1 MSKVVNSPYAVQMT
15 RKGDN
20 KVEVLVVSSTLHK
33 NNENLQALVKAGFE
47 VSSTLARTKGGLT
60 FGGNA
65 QFYLYVTGTDAQAKA
80 LDSETYKKLQGGES
94 SPVKEAVKVVE
105 KEQPVI
111 QAAVPDEKVVL
122 QGEEAKA
129 EAEKP
134 SEKPATQA
142 RTSRKTKETTK

>member
-47 VSSTLARTKGGLT
+47 VSNTLARTKGGLT

-80 LDSETYKKLQGGES
+80 LDGETYNELQGEET
-94 SPVKEAVKVVE
+94 PVKEAAKVAV
-105 KEQPVI
+105 KEQPVV

-122 QGEEAKA
+122 QGAEAKA

-142 RTSRKTKETTK
+142 RTSRKAKETTK

>member
-47 VSSTLARTKGGLT
+47 VSNTLARTKGGLT

-80 LDSETYKKLQGGES
+80 LDGETYKKLQGEEK
-94 SPVKEAVKVVE
+94 PVKEAAKVAE
-105 KEQPVI
+105 KEQPVV

-142 RTSRKTKETTK
+142 RTSRKAKETTK

>member
-47 VSSTLARTKGGLT
+47 VSNTLARTKGGLT

-80 LDSETYKKLQGGES
+80 LDSETYKKLQGEES
-94 SPVKEAVKVVE
+94 TVKEAAKVAE
-105 KEQPVI
+105 KEQPVV

>member
-47 VSSTLARTKGGLT
+47 VSTTLARTKGGLT

-65 QFYLYVTGTDAQAKA
+65 QFYLYVTGTDAQAKD
-80 LDSETYKKLQGGES
+80 LDGETYKKLQGEEK
-94 SPVKEAVKVVE
+94 PVKEDVKVAE
-105 KEQPVI
+105 KEQPVV

>member
-47 VSSTLARTKGGLT
+47 VSNTLARTKGGLT

-80 LDSETYKKLQGGES
+80 LDGETYKKLQGEE
-94 SPVKEAVKVVE
+94 SPVKEAAKVVE
-105 KEQPVI
+105 KEQPVV

-122 QGEEAKA
+122 QGEKAKE

-134 SEKPATQA
+134 SEKPATPA
-142 RTSRKTKETTK
+142 RTSRRAKETTK

>member
-15 RKGDN
+15 RKGDD

-47 VSSTLARTKGGLT
+47 VSNTLARTKGGLT

-80 LDSETYKKLQGGES
+80 LDGETYKKLQGEE
-94 SPVKEAVKVVE
+94 SPVKEDAKVAE
-105 KEQPVI
+105 KEQPVV

>member
-47 VSSTLARTKGGLT
+47 VSNTLARTKGGLT

-80 LDSETYKKLQGGES
+80 LDGETYKKLQGEES
-94 SPVKEAVKVVE
+94 TVKEAAKVAE
-105 KEQPVI
+105 KEQPVV

-142 RTSRKTKETTK
+142 RASRKTKETTK

>member
-47 VSSTLARTKGGLT
+47 VSNTLARTKGGLT

-80 LDSETYKKLQGGES
+80 LDGETYKKLQGEE
-94 SPVKEAVKVVE
+94 SPVKEDVKVAE
-105 KEQPVI
+105 KEQPVV

>member
-47 VSSTLARTKGGLT
+47 VSNTLARTKGGLT

-80 LDSETYKKLQGGES
+80 LDGETYKKLQGEET
-94 SPVKEAVKVVE
+94 PVKEAAKVAE
-105 KEQPVI
+105 KEQPVV

-142 RTSRKTKETTK
+142 RTSRRAKETTK

>member
-15 RKGDN
+15 RKGDD

-47 VSSTLARTKGGLT
+47 VSNTLARTKGGLT

-80 LDSETYKKLQGGES
+80 LDGETYKKLQGEE
-94 SPVKEAVKVVE
+94 SPVKEDVKVAE
-105 KEQPVI
+105 KEQPVV

>member
-47 VSSTLARTKGGLT
+47 VSTTLARTKGGLT

-65 QFYLYVTGTDAQAKA
+65 QFYLYVTGTDAQAKS
-80 LDSETYKKLQGGES
+80 LDGETYKKLQGEEE
-94 SPVKEAVKVVE
+94 PVKEAAKVAE
-105 KEQPVI
+105 KEQPVV

>member
-15 RKGDN
+15 RKGDD

-47 VSSTLARTKGGLT
+47 VSNTLARTKGGLT

-65 QFYLYVTGTDAQAKA
+65 QFYLYVTGTDAKAKA
-80 LDSETYKKLQGGES
+80 LDGETYKKLQGEE
-94 SPVKEAVKVVE
+94 SPVKEGAKVAE
-105 KEQPVI
+105 KEQPVV
-111 QAAVPDEKVVL
+111 QAAVPDEKVVF
-122 QGEEAKA
+122 QGEEAKE

>member
-47 VSSTLARTKGGLT
+47 VSNTLARTKGGLT

-80 LDSETYKKLQGGES
+80 LDGETYKKLQGEEK
-94 SPVKEAVKVVE
+94 PVKEAAKVVE
-105 KEQPVI
+105 KEQPVV
-111 QAAVPDEKVVL
+111 QAAVPDEKVVI

-142 RTSRKTKETTK
+142 RTSRRAKETTK

>member
-47 VSSTLARTKGGLT
+47 VSNTLARTKGGLT

-80 LDSETYKKLQGGES
+80 LDGETYKKLQGEE
-94 SPVKEAVKVVE
+94 SPVKEDAKVVE
-105 KEQPVI
+105 KEQPVV

-142 RTSRKTKETTK
+142 RTSRRTKETTK

>member
-15 RKGDN
+15 RKGEN

-47 VSSTLARTKGGLT
+47 VSDTLARTKGGLT

-65 QFYLYVTGTDAQAKA
+65 QFYLYVTGTDAQAKS
-80 LDSETYKKLQGGES
+80 LDGETYKKLQGEE
-94 SPVKEAVKVVE
+94 SPVKEDVKATE
-105 KEQPVI
+105 KEQPVV

>member
-47 VSSTLARTKGGLT
+47 VSNTLARTKGGLT

-80 LDSETYKKLQGGES
+80 LDGETYKKLQGEE
-94 SPVKEAVKVVE
+94 SPVKEDAKVAE
-105 KEQPVI
+105 KEQPVV

-134 SEKPATQA
+134 SEKPATQS
-142 RTSRKTKETTK
+142 RTSRKAKETTK

>member
-47 VSSTLARTKGGLT
+47 VSNTLARTKGGLT

-80 LDSETYKKLQGGES
+80 LDGETYKKLQGEE
-94 SPVKEAVKVVE
+94 SPVKEAAKVAE
-105 KEQPVI
+105 KEQPVV
-111 QAAVPDEKVVL
+111 QAAVQDEKVVL

-142 RTSRKTKETTK
+142 RTSRKTKETAK

>member
-47 VSSTLARTKGGLT
+47 VSNTLARTKGGLT

-65 QFYLYVTGTDAQAKA
+65 QFYLYVTGTDAQAKD
-80 LDSETYKKLQGGES
+80 LDGETYKKLQGDEE
-94 SPVKEAVKVVE
+94 PVKEDAKVAE
-105 KEQPVI
+105 KEQPVV

>member
-47 VSSTLARTKGGLT
+47 VAPTLARTKGGLT

-65 QFYLYVTGTDAQAKA
+65 QFYLCVTGTDAQAKA
-80 LDSETYKKLQGGES
+80 LDGETYKKLQGDEE
-94 SPVKEAVKVVE
+94 PVKEDAKVAE
-105 KEQPVI
+105 KEQPVV

-142 RTSRKTKETTK
+142 RTSRKAKETTK

>member
-33 NNENLQALVKAGFE
+33 NNENLQALIKSGFE
-47 VSSTLARTKGGLT
+47 VSDTLARTKGGLT

-65 QFYLYVTGTDAQAKA
+65 QFYLYVTGTDAQAKY
-80 LDSETYKKLQGGES
+80 LDGETYKKLQGEE
-94 SPVKEAVKVVE
+94 SPVKEDAKVTE
-105 KEQPVI
+105 KEQPVV

>member
-47 VSSTLARTKGGLT
+47 VSNTLARTKGGLT

-80 LDSETYKKLQGGES
+80 LDGETYKKLQGEES
-94 SPVKEAVKVVE
+94 LVNEDAKVTE
-105 KEQPVI
+105 KEQPVV

>member
-20 KVEVLVVSSTLHK
+20 KVEVLVVSSTLYK

-47 VSSTLARTKGGLT
+47 VSNTLARTKGGLT

-80 LDSETYKKLQGGES
+80 LDGETYKKLQGEEA
-94 SPVKEAVKVVE
+94 PVKENAKAPA
-105 KEQPVI
+105 KEQPVV

>member
-33 NNENLQALVKAGFE
+33 NNENLQALIKAGFE
-47 VSSTLARTKGGLT
+47 VSDTLARTKGGLT

-65 QFYLYVTGTDAQAKA
+65 QFYLYVTGTDAQAKS
-80 LDSETYKKLQGGES
+80 LDGETYKKLQGEG
-94 SPVKEAVKVVE
+94 SPVKEDAKATE
-105 KEQPVI
+105 KEQPVV

-142 RTSRKTKETTK
+142 RTSRKAKETTK

>member
-65 QFYLYVTGTDAQAKA
+65 QFYLYVAGTDAQAKA
-80 LDSETYKKLQGGES
+80 LDGETYKKLQGEEK
-94 SPVKEAVKVVE
+94 PVKEAAKVVE
-105 KEQPVI
+105 KEQPVV

-122 QGEEAKA
+122 QGEQAKA

-142 RTSRKTKETTK
+142 RTSRRAKETTK